1 MDLRMSWI
9 TLVVIRFAL
18 PLSIVSLAT
27 TPLVA
32 AAVQTNSPTAS
43 NQLSKC
49 LELAEQGDAQAAFAL
64 AKQVRQTSAGERMF
78 EVSYVNTLV
87 SIVETS
93 SSISDVKIINEA
105 IKVVNAARET
115 STYDGT
121 GDPEVAYHF
130 MNALVRLGNA
140 ANDWSESVAAKIR
153 VFEGEIASNLRSN
166 AGYPRNALEALS
178 SPMIDMAKAYAHRKE
193 VQPTFDAIQ
202 TAVSCGYGEYRELN
216 DEEWLVSLVDDAIR
230 KQWMTKLDGT
240 YQVAIQEWSRTVVQ
254 QFAGGSFNFSLDDL
268 DGGRL
273 SNSDY
278 IGKVV
283 VVDLWA
289 TWCPPCRKGIPHYMK
304 LQKAYQNQGVE
315 VVGVSMDDPENPNDV
330 LETVK
335 AFAEKQKFNYAIA
348 MGDTSI
354 AGQLPG
360 KMALPTTV
368 FIDRNGRVR
377 FIARGYHDYAKVE
390 AITKI
395 LVNESQAISANGS
408 FQQNF

>member
-1 MDLRMSWI
+1 MSWI